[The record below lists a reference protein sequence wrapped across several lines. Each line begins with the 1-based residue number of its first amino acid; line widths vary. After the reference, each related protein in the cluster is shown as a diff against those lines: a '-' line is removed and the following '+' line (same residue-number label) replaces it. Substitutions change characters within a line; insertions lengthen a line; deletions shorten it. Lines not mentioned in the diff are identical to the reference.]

1 MLLIILATSDCSKVL
16 LVRSLILPEYV
27 ITTHTAIVDT
37 LSMRLPTLIA
47 VEERGSIRE
56 KLCVL
61 D

>member
-16 LVRSLILPEYV
+16 LVRSLILSEYV
-27 ITTHTAIVDT
+27 ITTHTAVVDA

-47 VEERGSIRE
+47 VEEGRSIRE